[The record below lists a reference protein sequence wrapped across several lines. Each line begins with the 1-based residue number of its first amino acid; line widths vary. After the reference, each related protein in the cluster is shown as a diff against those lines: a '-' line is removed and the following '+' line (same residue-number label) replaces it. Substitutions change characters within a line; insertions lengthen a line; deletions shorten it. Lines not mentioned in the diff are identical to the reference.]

1 MSNDNILHQN
11 GLNEDELK
19 ATAGGKMISEN
30 LVFDEKAKK
39 SVKKDATVYKRDK
52 KTAGNLVYKD
62 DDRIDKSQFFDGP
75 TLC

>member
-1 MSNDNILHQN
+1 MSNDNILDQN

-39 SVKKDATVYKRDK
+39 SVKKAATVYKGEK